1 MSVKYNIGILQ
12 WWIDEEM
19 RNKAEVS
26 FWIKLCNN
34 NEVIILSPILLPM
47 LQFLYRDVFW
57 QNIPRQMCTQR
68 VCWLFN
74 LQLQYF
80 SPIFRVLCYT
90 IGLLG
95 RILVSQTQVQ
105 RQHRN
110 SFVAWRWCIIDV
122 PCCDFSSV
130 ITTIVRQWYSRNW
143 VGM

>member
-34 NEVIILSPILLPM
+34 NEVIILSPIMLPM
-47 LQFLYRDVFW
+47 LQFLYSDLTKY
-57 QNIPRQMCTQR
+57 RQKWTQR

-74 LQLQYF
+74 LQYF

-90 IGLLG
+90 SGLLG
-95 RILVSQTQVQ
+95 RISVSQTQLL

>member
-47 LQFLYRDVFW
+47 LQFLYSDVFW
-57 QNIPRQMCTQR
+57 QNIPRQMCTQW

-74 LQLQYF
+74 LQYF

-90 IGLLG
+90 SGLLG

>member
-47 LQFLYRDVFW
+47 LQFLYSDVLW
-57 QNIPRQMCTQR
+57 QNIARQMCTQR

-74 LQLQYF
+74 LQYF

-90 IGLLG
+90 SGLLG